1 MTLLSL
7 PGFPPCVRTEALDR
21 APGFE
26 VRGVL
31 GYSQPEGVAVVVVGC
46 RGRIGIVAW
55 TADTAPAAL
64 PGLVRWAKNA
74 EDALRLCLAAESRLP
89 PYPEAP
95 RVSDIL
101 RSDLRRV
108 S

>member
-1 MTLLSL
+1 MTGLLSL
-7 PGFPPCVRTEALDR
+7 PDFPPCARTEALDR

-31 GYSQPEGVAVVVVGC
+31 GYSQPEGVAVVDC

-55 TADTAPAAL
+55 TADTAPSAL
-64 PGLVRWAKNA
+64 PGLVQWAKNT

-95 RVSDIL
+95 MLSGIL